1 LALNQ
6 TSPTGEKAMPTPTII
21 NAALMRP
28 IVLGSPTGEQAGF
41 EIVAKNGDQFLVPL
55 SGEGM
60 KGLIQ
65 DMQLFLEEHP
75 HLAKIQS
82 PPRQ

>member
-1 LALNQ
+1 MAII
-6 TSPTGEKAMPTPTII
+6 KAVLT
-21 NAALMRP
+21 RP
-28 IVLGSPTGEQAGF
+28 IVLVSHTGEQAGL

-65 DMQLFLEEHP
+65 DMRLFLDEHP
-75 HLAKIQS
+75 HLAKTRS
-82 PPRQ
+82 LPRQ

>member
-1 LALNQ
+1 
-6 TSPTGEKAMPTPTII
+6 
-21 NAALMRP
+21 MRP
-28 IVLGSPTGEQAGF
+28 IVLQSATGEQAGL
-41 EIVAKNGDQFLVPL
+41 ELVAKNGDQFLVPL

-82 PPRQ
+82 QPRQ